1 MRKLRILIVGEF
13 LDSDKHDSLSHFLV
27 EYVSEITTVSRVISA
42 LVQLYPQFF
51 KNTSYLYFSEEID
64 EFGENWGFTP
74 FYDLVI
80 VIYNHILSTNG
91 RCYTPQEI
99 KQLIDPLDKTQ
110 FVFFLDQNHQKQ
122 LPSNQNTNGLSIVN
136 DLEGFTGIWN
146 KIYRPGQMNET

>member
-1 MRKLRILIVGEF
+1 MSKLRILIVGEF

-27 EYVSEITTVSRVISA
+27 EYVPEITTVSRVISA
-42 LVQLYPQFF
+42 LIQLYPQFF

-99 KQLIDPLDKTQ
+99 KQLIDPLDKTR
-110 FVFFLDQNHQKQ
+110 FVFFLDSNHWQQ
-122 LPSNQNTNGLSIVN
+122 LPSSQDSGDLIMVN
-136 DLEGFTGIWN
+136 DLEEFSGVWN
-146 KIYRPGQMNET
+146 NIYKPRQMNET